1 MIRIGLLH
9 AAFASI
15 VPVNRAIAEHYPGW
29 DPANL
34 LDDGLQRHFHA
45 QDDQAVGERLG
56 DLARIAIEEY
66 AARALLATC
75 SAARLE
81 TVEAIGQARGVPCVK
96 IDFPMCDIAVRTGG
110 PIGVVVSFAPTEAVT
125 RATLDEAARRAESS
139 PSYIFRLVPEAL
151 TLLNQGDR
159 TTHDALITAQVETL
173 VNAGVRSVVLA
184 QVSMAHLGEPL
195 SQRFGLPVLE
205 SLSTSL
211 VTIEKALNRIG

>member
-1 MIRIGLLH
+1 MVRIGLLH

-15 VPVNRAIAEHYPGW
+15 VPVNRAIAQHYPGW

-34 LDDGLQRHFHA
+34 LDDGLQRHFHTGN
-45 QDDQAVGERLG
+45 DRAVGERLG

-66 AARALLATC
+66 GAQALLATC

-81 TVEAIGQARGVPCVK
+81 TVEAIGAARGLPCVK
-96 IDFPMCDIAVRTGG
+96 IDFPMCDLAVRAGG
-110 PIGVVVSFAPTEAVT
+110 TIGVVVSFPPTEAVT
-125 RATLDEAARRAESS
+125 RATLDEAARRAGVE
-139 PSYIFRLVPEAL
+139 PEYRFRLVPEAL

-159 TTHDALITAQVETL
+159 ATHDALIAAEVEQLAQ
-173 VNAGVRSVVLA
+173 AGVKSVVLA
-184 QVSMAHLGEPL
+184 QVSMAHLGAPL

-211 VTIEKALNRIG
+211 TVIEKALSRVG